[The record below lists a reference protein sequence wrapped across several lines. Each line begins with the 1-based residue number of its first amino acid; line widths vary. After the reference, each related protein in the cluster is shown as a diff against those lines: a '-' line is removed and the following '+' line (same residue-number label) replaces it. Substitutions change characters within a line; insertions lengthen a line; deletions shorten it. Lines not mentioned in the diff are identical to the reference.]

1 MAKEY
6 SHNDMLKMQQDAM
19 RRVQEMQSKAQRT
32 LQNANGSS
40 RGGQPPS
47 PMPREMEE
55 RIRQNDAPRPQQG
68 QQRGPRYTK
77 LPVEFPHPITT
88 QTTPPQRQ
96 GQQSEPQPSQRQ
108 EQQPEPQRAPEPSAQ
123 HKERHPQK
131 EEPQRR
137 PYGPQQ
143 MQRFRPNGNM
153 PMRKN
158 HPQPSGGLA
167 GLFGSSGDFIKKI
180 MADKDLMMVMGLV
193 WLLSGEEEGTD
204 QSLILSL
211 LYIIM

>member
-108 EQQPEPQRAPEPSAQ
+108 EQQPEPQR
-123 HKERHPQK
+123 
-131 EEPQRR
+131 R